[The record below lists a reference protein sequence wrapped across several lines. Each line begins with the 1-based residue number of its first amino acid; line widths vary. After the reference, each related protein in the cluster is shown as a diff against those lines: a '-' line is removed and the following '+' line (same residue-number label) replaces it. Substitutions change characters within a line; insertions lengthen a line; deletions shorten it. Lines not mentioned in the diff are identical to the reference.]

1 MKTLLLGLMILGRTC
16 QPTEAACQRNAADF
30 NYPSQRLDEAIQQ
43 LAHSTGCP
51 VTVDLAP
58 FADRKVPALH
68 GRYTPEEALW
78 QLIKGTGLEGY
89 STADGLEANT
99 QEQDAVGAKAQAV
112 RSLIN
117 TQKGSITKAKQ
128 QHYEQ
133 QIKEVET
140 NVAALARQQG
150 FISAGE
156 RSSFHRSLDEMLNE
170 LKR

>member
-1 MKTLLLGLMILGRTC
+1 MKIFLSGLMILGLAC
-16 QPTEAACQRNAADF
+16 QVAQAACQREATDF
-30 NYPSQRLDEAIQQ
+30 NYPSQRLDEALQR

-58 FADRKVPALH
+58 FAERKVPALH

-89 STADGLEANT
+89 PTADGLEANT

-112 RSLIN
+112 RSLID

-140 NVAALARQQG
+140 SAAALARQQG

-156 RSSFHRSLDEMLNE
+156 RSSFHHSLDGMLNE

>member
-51 VTVDLAP
+51 VTVDLAR
-58 FADRKVPALH
+58 FADRKVPVLH

-89 STADGLEANT
+89 PTAEGLEANT
-99 QEQDAVGAKAQAV
+99 CEQDAVGVKAKAV
-112 RSLIN
+112 RNLIN
-117 TQKGSITKAKQ
+117 ANNGSITKAKQ
-128 QHYEQ
+128 KHYEQ

-140 NVAALARQQG
+140 SAADLARQQG

-156 RSSFHRSLDEMLNE
+156 RSSFHRSLDGMLNE